1 MPEED
6 PATNGATHGVAT
18 SRLRRP
24 ALERSEPRRGWGNL
38 YAPGKADA
46 AANSEPPSSRD
57 ETPRSETQPRE
68 PVAAPVDAAGR
79 VVRDGYRVVE
89 ENLRRGRQV
98 AAELRGVPRE
108 VADFAGRID
117 PQKLVSDLTQTV
129 IDPALTRQVLGV
141 AKTLL
146 GALGAVVPA
155 AGAAAGVAP
164 AAPPMPASS
173 AAAATKP
180 EVALHPQARAD
191 YTPAGARVLK
201 LRAIAPGEWLA
212 DMEIDGQIR
221 RVQVR
226 AVDGEL

>member
-6 PATNGATHGVAT
+6 ATSNGTTNGASS

-24 ALERSEPRRGWGNL
+24 PLERTEPRRGWGNL

-46 AANSEPPSSRD
+46 AREMPAE
-57 ETPRSETQPRE
+57 QPAAA
-68 PVAAPVDAAGR
+68 PAAAAAPVDAAAR

-98 AAELRGVPRE
+98 AAELRGVRRE
-108 VADFAGRID
+108 VADFAGRLD
-117 PQKLVSDLTQTV
+117 AQKLMSDLTQTV
-129 IDPALTRQVLGV
+129 IDPALTQQVMGV
-141 AKTLL
+141 AR
-146 GALGAVVPA
+146 ALFSAVVPTS
-155 AGAAAGVAP
+155 AP
-164 AAPPMPASS
+164 APVAKPAPS
-173 AAAATKP
+173 
-180 EVALHPQARAD
+180 VALHPQERPD

-201 LRAIAPGEWLA
+201 LRSVAPGEWLA
-212 DMEIDGQIR
+212 DMEIDGQVR

>member
-1 MPEED
+1 
-6 PATNGATHGVAT
+6 
-18 SRLRRP
+18 
-24 ALERSEPRRGWGNL
+24 L

-46 AANSEPPSSRD
+46 AANHAPRAASD
-57 ETPRSETQPRE
+57 ETPHSQAQPRE
-68 PVAAPVDAAGR
+68 PAAAPVDAAAR

-98 AAELRGVPRE
+98 AAELRGVRRE

-117 PQKLVSDLTQTV
+117 AQRLVSEFSQTV
-129 IDPALTRQVLGV
+129 IDPALTQQVLGV

-155 AGAAAGVAP
+155 AAAAAGVTPSASSSPSP
-164 AAPPMPASS
+164 AAQ
-173 AAAATKP
+173 ATTRP
-180 EVALHPQARAD
+180 EVALHPQARPD
-191 YTPAGARVLK
+191 YTPAAARVLK
-201 LRAIAPGEWLA
+201 LRETAPGEWLA
-212 DMEIDGQIR
+212 DMEIDGRVR

>member
-1 MPEED
+1 M
-6 PATNGATHGVAT
+6 
-18 SRLRRP
+18 
-24 ALERSEPRRGWGNL
+24 
-38 YAPGKADA
+38 DA
-46 AANSEPPSSRD
+46 AA
-57 ETPRSETQPRE
+57 
-68 PVAAPVDAAGR
+68 R
-79 VVRDGYRVVE
+79 VVRDGYRIVE

-98 AAELRGVPRE
+98 AAELRGVRRE

-117 PQKLVSDLTQTV
+117 PQKLVNDLTQTV
-129 IDPALTRQVLGV
+129 IDPALTQQVLG
-141 AKTLL
+141 AARTLL

-155 AGAAAGVAP
+155 AAAAAGVT
-164 AAPPMPASS
+164 PPEPSSPAS
-173 AAAATKP
+173 AGAATKP
-180 EVALHPQARAD
+180 EVPLHPQARAH

>member
-6 PATNGATHGVAT
+6 RASNGATNGATT

-24 ALERSEPRRGWGNL
+24 ALDRTEPRRGWSNL
-38 YAPGKADA
+38 YSPGKADA
-46 AANSEPPSSRD
+46 ANGSVPDPTGAEAARNDSQAHEAAA
-57 ETPRSETQPRE
+57 
-68 PVAAPVDAAGR
+68 AAPMDAAAR

-98 AAELRGVPRE
+98 AADLRGVRRE
-108 VADFAGRID
+108 VVDFAGRID
-117 PQKLVSDLTQTV
+117 AQKLMSDFTQTM
-129 IDPALTRQVLGV
+129 IDPALTQQVISV

-155 AGAAAGVAP
+155 AAAATGVAP
-164 AAPPMPASS
+164 PSPP
-173 AAAATKP
+173 AAARS
-180 EVALHPQARAD
+180 EVSLHPQQRPD
-191 YTPAGARVLK
+191 YATPAARVLK
-201 LRAIAPGEWLA
+201 LRAIGTGEWLA
-212 DMEIDGQIR
+212 DMEIEGQLR

>member
-6 PATNGATHGVAT
+6 RASNGATNGAAP

-46 AANSEPPSSRD
+46 AQSPARD
-57 ETPRSETQPRE
+57 EMPRGEAQQPE
-68 PVAAPVDAAGR
+68 AVAAAPIDAAAR

-98 AAELRGVPRE
+98 AAELRGVRRE

-129 IDPALTRQVLGV
+129 IDPALTQQMLGL
-141 AKTLL
+141 AKTFF

-155 AGAAAGVAP
+155 AAAAAGVAP
-164 AAPPMPASS
+164 TAPSPS
-173 AAAATKP
+173 AAKP
-180 EVALHPQARAD
+180 EVALHPQARPD

-201 LRAIAPGEWLA
+201 LRETAPGEWLA
-212 DMEIDGQIR
+212 DMEIDGQVR
-221 RVQVR
+221 RVQLR

>member
-6 PATNGATHGVAT
+6 VTSNGAGNGATG

-24 ALERSEPRRGWGNL
+24 PLERTEPRRGWGNL

-46 AANSEPPSSRD
+46 APASEVA
-57 ETPRSETQPRE
+57 TQP
-68 PVAAPVDAAGR
+68 AAASAPADAAAR

-98 AAELRGVPRE
+98 AAELRGVRRE

-117 PQKLVSDLTQTV
+117 AQKLMSDLTQSV
-129 IDPALTRQVLGV
+129 IDPALTQQVLGV
-141 AKTLL
+141 ARTFFS
-146 GALGAVVPA
+146 ALGAVVPA
-155 AGAAAGVAP
+155 SAPAPATAP
-164 AAPPMPASS
+164 AARPSPG
-173 AAAATKP
+173 
-180 EVALHPQARAD
+180 VALHPQDRPD

-201 LRAIAPGEWLA
+201 LRHVAPGEWLA
-212 DMEIDGQIR
+212 DMEIDGQVR

>member
-6 PATNGATHGVAT
+6 RATNGATNGAAA

-46 AANSEPPSSRD
+46 AANHAPQPAGD
-57 ETPRSETQPRE
+57 ETPHSQTQARE
-68 PVAAPVDAAGR
+68 PVGAPIDAAAR

-98 AAELRGVPRE
+98 AAELRGVRRE

-117 PQKLVSDLTQTV
+117 AQRLVSEFTQTV
-129 IDPALTRQVLGV
+129 IDPALTQQMVGV

-155 AGAAAGVAP
+155 AAAATGVAP
-164 AAPPMPASS
+164 PTSPSPAGGT
-173 AAAATKP
+173 ATKP
-180 EVALHPQARAD
+180 DVALHPQARPD

-201 LRAIAPGEWLA
+201 LREIAPGEWLA
-212 DMEIDGQIR
+212 DMEIDGQVR